1 MLTSHPSHSSH
12 ALRFGR
18 SQGVYHYAVEKVW
31 FFMYHKIIA
40 GHELTPGK
48 TVKDHIHVEGTEL
61 HVPHVLLC
69 GKQPGPTVLISAGIH
84 NAEYVGIQAA
94 IELSNELNVE
104 ELHGNVILLP
114 LANRS
119 GFENRTMSMVYE
131 DGKNLNRV
139 FPGDREGSE
148 ADRLAHMLFEVFIKN
163 VDAYIDLHSGDGYET
178 LIPYVYYLGDTPAE
192 ETARKMV
199 ACVDTKYVVRS
210 CCRTGGAYNLASM
223 YGIPSVLIERGQLSL
238 FSREEIEADKADVR
252 NILRCLG
259 VLPGDAVIYPKTQLL
274 EYSEDA
280 PCTGCWYP
288 EKQPGDLLRQGEKL
302 GEIRDYFGN
311 VLNTEYAP
319 QDGVLL
325 HQCASLNILEKGPM
339 VTYGVPTYDLI

>member
-1 MLTSHPSHSSH
+1 MTVKS
-12 ALRFGR
+12 
-18 SQGVYHYAVEKVW
+18 
-31 FFMYHKIIA
+31 IA

-69 GKQPGPTVLISAGIH
+69 GQQSGPTVLISAGIH

-94 IELSNELNVE
+94 IELSNELDVK
-104 ELHGNVILLP
+104 ELRGNVILLP

-139 FPGDREGSE
+139 FPGNREGSE
-148 ADRLAHMLFEVFIKN
+148 ADRLAAMLFEGFIQK

-178 LIPYVYYLGDTPAE
+178 LIPYAYYLGDTPAE
-192 ETARKMV
+192 ETAKRMV
-199 ACVDTKYVVRS
+199 ACVNTQYYVRS
-210 CCRTGGAYNLASM
+210 RCRTGGAYNLASVH
-223 YGIPSVLIERGQLSL
+223 GIPSVLIERGQLGL

-259 VLPGDAVIYPKTQLL
+259 VLPGEAICYPKTQLL
-274 EYSEDA
+274 EYSDDA
-280 PCTGCWYP
+280 PFTGCWYP
-288 EKQPGDLLRQGEKL
+288 EKHPGDFFRKGDKL
-302 GEIRDYFGN
+302 GEIRDYFGRS
-311 VLNTEYAP
+311 LFTEFAP
-319 QDGVLL
+319 RDGVLL

-339 VTYGVPTYDLI
+339 VTYGVRIND

>member
-1 MLTSHPSHSSH
+1 MSCKS
-12 ALRFGR
+12 
-18 SQGVYHYAVEKVW
+18 
-31 FFMYHKIIA
+31 IA

-69 GKQPGPTVLISAGIH
+69 GAQPGPTVLVTAGIH

-94 IELSNELNVE
+94 IELSNELEVS
-104 ELHGNVILLP
+104 ELRGSVVIVP

-119 GFENRTMSMVYE
+119 GFENRTMSRVFE

-148 ADRLAHMLFEVFIKN
+148 ADKLAAMLFEVFIKN
-163 VDAYIDLHSGDGYET
+163 ADAFIDLHCGDGYET
-178 LIPYVYYLGDTPAE
+178 LVPFCYYLGDTPAE
-192 ETARKMV
+192 ETAKRMV
-199 ACVDTKYVVRS
+199 DCINVEYVVRS
-210 CCRTGGAYNLASM
+210 RCRTGGAYNLASVH
-223 YGIPSVLIERGQLSL
+223 GIPSVLIERGQLSL

-259 VLPGDAVIYPKTQLL
+259 VLDGDWAAYPKTELSETLL
-274 EYSEDA
+274 EA

-288 EKQPGDLLRQGEKL
+288 EKKPGDWFQKGEKL
-302 GEIRDYFGN
+302 GEICDYFGRS
-311 VLNTEYAP
+311 LFTEVAP
-319 QDGVLL
+319 TDGVLL
-325 HQCASLNILEKGPM
+325 YQCASLNIIEKGPM
-339 VTYGVPTYDLI
+339 VSYGVPRHDP